1 MKLIVMGC
9 GRVGSQVSRLM
20 ASQGHDVTVIDHR
33 DTDAA
38 SRLGPEFKGRL
49 ISGLGFDRDILI
61 EAGVDR
67 ADVFVAASSSDN
79 ANIVAARIARNIFKV
94 PRVITRL
101 YDPRRAEIY
110 QRFGLVTISTTTWGA
125 ERVYELATHTDLD
138 VVYNFG
144 RGEVSMIAIEAP
156 LTLAGRTVRDLTV
169 IGEFNVTAIT
179 RKDKAFLPSSGTEFQ
194 EGDIIHI
201 TAQSSSLGRLADMLG
216 LERMS

>member
-20 ASQGHDVTVIDHR
+20 AGQGHDVTVIDHR

-38 SRLGPEFKGRL
+38 ARLGPDYKGRL

-61 EAGVDR
+61 EAGVER

-94 PRVITRL
+94 PRVIARL

-110 QRFGLVTISTTTWGA
+110 QRLGLLTISTTTWGA
-125 ERVYELATHTDLD
+125 ERIYELATHTDLD
-138 VVYNFG
+138 VIYNFG
-144 RGEVSMIAIEAP
+144 RGEVSIVAIEVP
-156 LTLAGRTVRDLTV
+156 YTLAGRTVRDLTV
-169 IGEFNVTAIT
+169 PGEFNIVSIT
-179 RKDKAFLPSSGTEFQ
+179 RDDKAILPSTGTEFK
-194 EGDIIHI
+194 EGDTLHI
-201 TAQSSSLGRLADMLG
+201 AVQSSALGRLEEMLG
-216 LERMS
+216 LERRA